1 MEIDKLKKYN
11 NLTLLQIC
19 STVFPTG
26 GFNHSFGLETYINQN
41 KVKTKQE
48 LLTILKT
55 YLKTQFLFNDALGM
69 RLLDKKLKEHDD
81 KFILE
86 IDELFHVATLPKETR
101 EGYKKVGVR
110 TVECL
115 IDIIPDCKE
124 LVAYMQAI
132 NDKKAHGN
140 AAVAYTIAFNYL
152 NIDIEEGI
160 ENYLYMNIQNLIQNA
175 IRAIPLGPSDGIY
188 VANEIKPFVKETVL
202 ASKQYDIEDFG
213 INGFSIEI
221 AQMDHEESLIR
232 LFMS

>member
-1 MEIDKLKKYN
+1 MESDKLKKYN

-26 GFNHSFGLETYINQN
+26 GFNHSFGLETFINEN
-41 KVKTKQE
+41 KVKTKQQ

-69 RLLDKKLKEHDD
+69 RLLDKKLKEKDN

-86 IDELFHVATLPKETR
+86 MDKLFHIATLPRETR
-101 EGYKKVGVR
+101 DGYKKVGIR

-115 IDIIPDCKE
+115 IDIIPECKE
-124 LVAYMQAI
+124 LKMYMKAI
-132 NDKKAHGN
+132 NEKKAVGN
-140 AAVAYTIAFNYL
+140 ATVAYTIAFNYL
-152 NIDIEEGI
+152 NIDLKEGM
-160 ENYLYMNIQNLIQNA
+160 EAYLYMNIQNLIQNA

-188 VANEIKPFVKETVL
+188 VANEIKPFIKETVL
-202 ASKQYDIEDFG
+202 NSKKYNLVDFG

>member
-1 MEIDKLKKYN
+1 MNNDELKKYN

-41 KVKTKQE
+41 KVKTKEE

-69 RLLDKKLKEHDD
+69 KLLNEELNENNTDFIYILDK
-81 KFILE
+81 
-86 IDELFHVATLPKETR
+86 LFHVSTLPKETR
-101 EGYKKVGVR
+101 EGYSKVGIR
-110 TVECL
+110 SVECL
-115 IDIIPDCKE
+115 LEIIPDCLE
-124 LVAYMQAI
+124 LQTYLKAI
-132 NDKKAHGN
+132 NEKKAYGN
-140 AAVAYTIAFNYL
+140 AAIAYTIAFHHL
-152 NIDIEEGI
+152 NINIEEGM
-160 ENYLYMNIQNLIQNA
+160 EAYLYMNISNLIQNA
-175 IRAIPLGPSDGIY
+175 VRAIPLGPANGIY
-188 VANEIKPFVKETVL
+188 VANEIKPYIKETVI
-202 ASKQYDIEDFG
+202 KTRQYNIDDFG